1 MKISCALVKF
11 FVHCVSVSSKLILVS
26 NDVSAGNKLKSTDDD
41 EELAALELTPKISYT
56 SS

>member
-1 MKISCALVKF
+1 MHLSNFLYTVYQF
-11 FVHCVSVSSKLILVS
+11 LPNLVS